1 MNKQKQILCI
11 MRREFWYMWRD
22 RSLRNVMLFV
32 PLLGVLLFA
41 WLYSAQSLN
50 AIPTAIVDLD
60 HSRGS
65 REFADKLTG
74 AEKLN
79 ITAYLST
86 YQELQEAIAGGRI
99 VVGVVIPKNFEQDV
113 ALGRQTRVLMIIDGS
128 NMVYATNASA
138 ALLEVTRTVSA
149 EAGIRTLVGSGMQL
163 DQAREAYKP
172 IAFREE
178 AWFNPTMN
186 YAYFLVLALIL
197 NIWQQ
202 CCTLASA
209 MNVIGET
216 GMKSWLQIKASGV
229 SMTRLFISKSMTH
242 IITFMLM
249 VLPLYFLAFRVL
261 KLPLQ
266 CNFGVLMFF
275 TLLFVIAIHSVGTL
289 MSSAVSNAVDAS
301 RLGMM
306 IALPSFVLSG
316 YTWPI
321 DAMPPL
327 LQSLV
332 WIFPQTWFFQ
342 GLNYLTFKNPGGDF
356 MLPFYAGLIVTAAVC
371 YAISIM
377 LQMWRE
383 KLQ

>member
-1 MNKQKQILCI
+1 MDKQFLAI
-11 MRREFWYMWRD
+11 MFREFRYMWRD
-22 RSLRNVMLFV
+22 KSLRNIMLV
-32 PLLGVLLFA
+32 APLLGAFLFA
-41 WLYSAQSLN
+41 GIYSAQTLN

-60 HSRGS
+60 RSTGS
-65 REFADKLTG
+65 REFIDKLQG
-74 AEKLN
+74 AEKLH

-86 YQELQEAIAGGRI
+86 YQELQDSIAQGQV
-99 VVGVVIPKNFEQDV
+99 VVGVVIPENFGQDV

-128 NMVYATNASA
+128 NSIYATNANAS
-138 ALLEVTRTVSA
+138 LLEVTRTVSA
-149 EAGIRTLVGSGMQL
+149 EAGISTLAASGMQL
-163 DQAREAYKP
+163 DQASEAYQP
-172 IAFREE
+172 IVFNEE

-209 MNVIGET
+209 MTVIGET
-216 GMKSWLQIKASGV
+216 GMKSWLQVKASGV
-229 SMTRLFISKSMTH
+229 SQFKLFLSKSTAH

-249 VLPLYFLAFRVL
+249 VLPLYFLAFRIF
-261 KLPLQ
+261 KLPLKS
-266 CNFGVLMFF
+266 NFG
-275 TLLFVIAIHSVGTL
+275 TLLFFTFLFAVALHSIGTL

-321 DAMPPL
+321 EAMPHV

-332 WIFPQTWFFQ
+332 WMLPQTWFFQ

-356 MLPFYAGLIVTAAVC
+356 MLPFYAALIIIALVC
-371 YAISIM
+371 YAVSITI
-377 LQMWRE
+377 QVCKER
-383 KLQ
+383 

>member
-1 MNKQKQILCI
+1 M
-11 MRREFWYMWRD
+11 
-22 RSLRNVMLFV
+22 RNVMLFV